1 MFDIADNSQN
11 SNGARIKVI
20 GVGGGGCNAVN
31 TMIRAG
37 LTGVEYIVANTDSQ
51 ALHANMAS
59 TKIQLGGNVTK
70 GLGAGANPEVGRKSA
85 IEDYERLSEALQ
97 GADMV
102 FVTAGMGG
110 GTGTGAAPVIAKLAR
125 EMGALTV
132 GVVTKPF
139 AFEGKKRAR
148 QADEGIHYLEE
159 SVDSLI
165 CIPNQRLLQLAGEN
179 LSLVD
184 TFKAADEVLLNAVQ
198 GISDL
203 INNTGLI
210 NADFADVSTVM
221 TNKGLALMGTG
232 TATGPER
239 ALKAAKQAISSPLL
253 EDVSIDGA
261 TGIIINITGNS
272 SLTTHETNQAVTL
285 IMEAADEDAEIIFGT
300 VIDDSMGENVKVTV
314 IATGLQ
320 VARKEAVNFNTRQT
334 QNYQNNAQTYSNEM
348 NQPAAQIVQPIAA
361 PINPNP
367 PRVEVRPEPKYEAPI
382 AKNTD
387 YAVKSE
393 MTFDF
398 DEPKLNLNENGNNQA
413 QKAKIN
419 WAEKLQNAANKYES
433 QKNFEPNVTNS
444 NRTVTQAS
452 NFENRQEFNHVDNSA
467 PLELKNENSNQNRE
481 SRIKSIAEK
490 LGFFNFDE
498 DEFDTPSFMKKNDRN
513 HDSQI

>member
-1 MFDIADNSQN
+1 MFDIADNQN
-11 SNGARIKVI
+11 QTTTGARIKVI

-51 ALHANMAS
+51 ALAAS
-59 TKIQLGGNVTK
+59 LATTKIQLGGNATK
-70 GLGAGANPEVGRKSA
+70 GLGAGANPEIGRKAA
-85 IEDYERLSEALQ
+85 IEDYEKLSEVLD

-139 AFEGKKRAR
+139 MFEGKKRSR
-148 QADEGIHYLEE
+148 QADEGIRSLEE

-221 TNKGLALMGTG
+221 TNKGLSLMGTG
-232 TATGPER
+232 TASGSER

-272 SLTTHETNQAVTL
+272 SLTTFETNQAVTL

-300 VIDDSMGENVKVTV
+300 VIDDTMGENVKVTV
-314 IATGLQ
+314 IATGLLS
-320 VARKEAVNFNTRQT
+320 AKKEASAGFATRASAPVQT
-334 QNYQNNAQTYSNEM
+334 FK
-348 NQPAAQIVQPIAA
+348 A
-361 PINPNP
+361 PIM
-367 PRVEVRPEPKYEAPI
+367 EAAPKYEAPKYE
-382 AKNTD
+382 APRSEETTVQTKNTD

-393 MTFDF
+393 ITFDL
-398 DEPKLNLNENGNNQA
+398 EGTKEEIIAP
-413 QKAKIN
+413 KAKIN
-419 WAEKLQNAANKYES
+419 WAEKLQTAASKYES
-433 QKNFEPNVTNS
+433 QKNFEPNTTSTSAAATPVAPKAPA
-444 NRTVTQAS
+444 VA
-452 NFENRQEFNHVDNSA
+452 ERQEYSHFDNS
-467 PLELKNENSNQNRE
+467 ETTQGNSTVQAAQNRE